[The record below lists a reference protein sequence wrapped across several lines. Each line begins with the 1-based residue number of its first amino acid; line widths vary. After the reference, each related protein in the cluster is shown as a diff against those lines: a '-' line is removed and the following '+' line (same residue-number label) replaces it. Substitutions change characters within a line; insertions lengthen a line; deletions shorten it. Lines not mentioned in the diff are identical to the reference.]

1 MSQSYKLCEKIR
13 KKTALTCSAMEGEGV
28 RQVTAH
34 KKMLARH
41 TSDTRF
47 AIITS

>member
-1 MSQSYKLCEKIR
+1 MLEDKEK
-13 KKTALTCSAMEGEGV
+13 TTLTCSAMEGEGV

-34 KKMLARH
+34 KKMPARH
-41 TSDTRF
+41 TSDTRV